1 MKNNYYY
8 IAVIDTVIIKDS
20 NVDLWDAKDSKNICK
35 NVTVYDIYKEYPII
49 LRSWLIMAMLFNLLK
64 NREFLKLDK

>member
-8 IAVIDTVIIKDS
+8 IAVIDIVIIKNS

-35 NVTVYDIYKEYPII
+35 NVTIYDI
-49 LRSWLIMAMLFNLLK
+49 
-64 NREFLKLDK
+64 